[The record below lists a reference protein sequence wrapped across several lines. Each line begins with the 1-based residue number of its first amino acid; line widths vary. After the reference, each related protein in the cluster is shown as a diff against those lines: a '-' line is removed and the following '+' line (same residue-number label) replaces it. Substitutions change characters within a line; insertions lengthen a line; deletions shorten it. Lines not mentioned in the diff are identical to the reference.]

1 MPIIGGMVDPNRVME
16 KVPAYGTWQSNRPV
30 SSTYTFTGP
39 TTGTNNVATAPYA
52 VTIPAGTRVVDPI
65 VFTPDSGGGGGT
77 FTPST
82 VRLTDVDRVG
92 TFTYTLVGTGS
103 KTISVTNDRGLTNP
117 ASIVTV
123 IS

>member
-16 KVPAYGTWQSNRPV
+16 KVPRYDSWQSNRHDA
-30 SSTYTFTGP
+30 SNYTLSGP
-39 TTGTNNVATAPYA
+39 TTGSNGVATAPFS
-52 VTIPAGTRVVDPI
+52 VTVPAGLRLTKPMVV
-65 VFTPDSGGGGGT
+65 TPAASGGT

-82 VRLTDVDRVG
+82 VRLTDNDRTA

-103 KTISVTNDRGLTNP
+103 KTISVTNDAGLTDP
-117 ASIVTV
+117 TSIVCV